1 MCLTRPGSNQFTQN
15 NPPKTGVLLV
25 NLGTPD
31 EPTPAAVR
39 RYLAEFLW
47 DPRVVEMPRWLWW
60 PALHGIILRVRPGKV
75 ARAYKTVWTDAGSP
89 LLAITRRQG
98 ECLQAELDTQSSVP
112 ADVAIAMR
120 YGNPSIASALN
131 EFRDKGMQRLL
142 ILPMYPQYSATT
154 TASVYDAVSDE
165 LKTWRR
171 VPELR
176 LIQTYY
182 NNANYIQALKV
193 SVKQYWQQHGRADR
207 LLMSFHGIPKRYIK
221 AGDPYHFEC
230 LETGRLLA
238 EALGLKKSD
247 YAITFQSRF
256 GRDEWLKPATDHTLV
271 EWGKSGVK
279 SVQVICPGFSA
290 DCLETL
296 EEIDEQNRNLFLTA
310 GGESFFYIP
319 ALNDSSDHVS
329 ALAKL
334 VVQHMQGWQE
344 KEAGSQGQVSAR
356 GV

>member
-1 MCLTRPGSNQFTQN
+1 MTRLGSNQFIQDKSL
-15 NPPKTGVLLV
+15 KTGVLLV

-60 PALHGIILRVRPGKV
+60 FALHGIILRVRPGKV
-75 ARAYKTVWTDAGSP
+75 ARAYQSVWTDTGSP
-89 LLAITRRQG
+89 LLAITRRQS
-98 ECLQAELDTQSSVP
+98 ECLQAVLDTQHQAP
-112 ADVAIAMR
+112 AEVAIAMR
-120 YGNPSIASALN
+120 YGNPSIASALKDL
-131 EFRDKGMQRLL
+131 RDKGVQRLL

-154 TASVYDAVSDE
+154 TASVYDAVFDE

-182 NNANYIQALKV
+182 NDAGYIQALKA
-193 SVKQYWQQHGRADR
+193 SVEQYWQQHGRAER
-207 LLMSFHGIPKRYIK
+207 LLMSFHGIPKRYIT
-221 AGDPYHFEC
+221 AGDPYHFES

-238 EALGLKKSD
+238 EALGLGETD

-256 GRDEWLKPATDHTLV
+256 GRGEWLKPATDHTLN

-279 SVQVICPGFSA
+279 SVQVVCPGFSA

-296 EEIDEQNRNLFLTA
+296 EEIDEQNRNFFLKS
-310 GGESFFYIP
+310 GGESFAYIP
-319 ALNDSSDHVS
+319 ALNDSGDHINV
-329 ALAKL
+329 LAQL
-334 VVQHMQGWQE
+334 VLQHLQGWQDM
-344 KEAGSQGQVSAR
+344 AADSQDQVRAR
-356 GV
+356 GT